1 MGKTEAAVPVCSCSE
16 TVCSSSKATI
26 PVCSRPETA
35 IPVCSSPETV
45 CSSPTLPA
53 VSPPQRR
60 LSARLCQLSRSEP
73 LHQPSRLLPRRA
85 VLRPAAAS
93 SPASLQTTSPHLPP
107 STTPAATTKPRLPVP
122 AEESGSATTPPAG
135 LRHPNLQSAST
146 NLQSA
151 SRDLQTASTN
161 LQTASTD
168 LQAASTNPA
177 GHP

>member
-45 CSSPTLPA
+45 CSSPTVPA

-93 SPASLQTTSPHLPP
+93 SPASLQTAGLHLPP
-107 STTPAATTKPRLPVP
+107 STTPAAATKPRLPVP

-135 LRHPNLQSAST
+135 ICHPNLQSAST
-146 NLQSA
+146 NLQ
-151 SRDLQTASTN
+151 TASTN
-161 LQTASTD
+161 